1 MEHRDSEVTG
11 SDWNFSFVSSSE
23 NLSTCIFTYYSVLPV
38 FTASGVALDET
49 QMLIALVVN
58 YWQAF
63 AFDFQLLKNLV
74 LDARASVT
82 LHSL

>member
-23 NLSTCIFTYYSVLPV
+23 STCIFTYYSVLPV

-63 AFDFQLLKNLV
+63 AFDFQLLKNLD